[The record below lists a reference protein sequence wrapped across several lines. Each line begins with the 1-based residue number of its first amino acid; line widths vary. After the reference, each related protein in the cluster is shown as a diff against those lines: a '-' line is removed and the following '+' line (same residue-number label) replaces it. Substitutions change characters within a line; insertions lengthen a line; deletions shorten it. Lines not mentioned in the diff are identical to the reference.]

1 MSILYAVEFF
11 VSTNLTKDNIKDLLE
26 VTKNN
31 FSDAKFY
38 TKDGQLIDID
48 IEKIKGNN
56 DESKE
61 YKNNISELVIILKEN
76 STNEDKQEKM
86 LEFLNSNDTKYNVS
100 IQYDKQNGLAQ
111 LVRIELQE
119 NER

>member
-1 MSILYAVEFF
+1 
-11 VSTNLTKDNIKDLLE
+11 
-26 VTKNN
+26 
-31 FSDAKFY
+31 
-38 TKDGQLIDID
+38 
-48 IEKIKGNN
+48 
-56 DESKE
+56 
-61 YKNNISELVIILKEN
+61 
-76 STNEDKQEKM
+76 M